1 MGVDDSMS
9 SLVSKDHEYLEELVD
24 SCIALA
30 SRKRVYYVDVRAEKR
45 YDERLSIA
53 DGVLQHQSVGI
64 TLGVGVRVLNNQ
76 WGFSATT
83 NTSAESLKKSAEFAV
98 EVSLARA
105 RKCKGKK
112 VTLGET
118 KSCQDSFKTATGRS
132 IEDVPMEEKVNHLI
146 QWQNCARVSKR
157 IKSVMTDYTGIK
169 TWKAFGNTDE
179 TRISSEKDVCWV
191 YSKAFAKDV
200 GGLKSFSEIV
210 GGSDGYDTLVNTAES
225 QLKDVGKKALEIAK
239 ASNAKNENSV
249 PVILHPNFAGLLC
262 HEICGHASE
271 ADRILG
277 KERARAGTSW
287 WFKNLGE
294 KIGSESVTA
303 VDDPTIKGSLGY
315 YLYDDEGVKAG
326 PKVLVDKGVM
336 KGYLHNRET
345 ASIFGVAPNGSA
357 TALGYEYFPLVRVSN
372 TFLKSGDWTLD
383 EMIRDTEHGYLLGPG
398 VSPQLDDKRFAW
410 SIGSPYAYEIK
421 KGEISCTI
429 RDIAAFSSTPVFL
442 NSVDAVSK
450 DITIFPLAGCGKGEP
465 KQPLPAGIG
474 GPYLRGRANVM
485 KIG

>member
-1 MGVDDSMS
+1 MS

-24 SCIALA
+24 SCIALT
-30 SRKRVYYVDVRAEKR
+30 SRQRVYYVDVRAEKR
-45 YDERLSIA
+45 YDERLSVA
-53 DGVLQHQSVGI
+53 DGVFHHQSVGI
-64 TLGVGVRVLNNQ
+64 SLGIGVRVLNYQ

-83 NTSAESLKKSAEFAV
+83 DTSAESLKKCAEFAV
-98 EVSLARA
+98 KVSLAKR
-105 RKCKGKK
+105 KGKK
-112 VTLGET
+112 VTLEDA

-132 IEDVPMEEKVNHLI
+132 IEEVPIEEKVSNLI
-146 QWQNCARVSKR
+146 QWQNCARVSKE
-157 IKSVMTDYTGIK
+157 IKSVTTDYAGIK
-169 TWKAFGNTDE
+169 TWKVFGNTDE
-179 TRISSEKDVCWV
+179 TRISSEKDICWV
-191 YSKAFAKDV
+191 HSKAFAKNVD
-200 GGLKSFSEIV
+200 GIKSFSEII
-210 GGSDGYDTLVNTAES
+210 GGSSGYDTLVNSAES

-239 ASNAKNENSV
+239 ASNAKQENNV

-287 WFKNLGE
+287 WFKKLGE

-303 VDDPTIKGSLGY
+303 IDDPTIKGTLGY
-315 YLYDDEGVKAG
+315 YLYDDEGVKAR
-326 PKVLVDKGVM
+326 PKVLVDKGVIRE
-336 KGYLHNRET
+336 YLHSRET
-345 ASIFGVAPNGSA
+345 SSILGVVPNGSV
-357 TALGYEYFPLVRVSN
+357 TALGHEYFPLVRVSN
-372 TFLKSGDWTLD
+372 TFFKPGDWTLD
-383 EMIRDTEHGYLLGPG
+383 EMIRDTKHGYLLGPG

-421 KGEISCTI
+421 RGEISCTI
-429 RDIAAFSSTPVFL
+429 RDIAGFSSTPVFL
-442 NSVDAVSK
+442 NSVDAISK
-450 DITIFPLAGCGKGEP
+450 DLTIFPLAGCGKGEP